1 MNFDKYKYSMK
12 WELIV
17 KIFNSFIGKIT
28 IALSLVSLL
37 ISTPILNIELS
48 RNLIFASTAILLFIF
63 AYIIYLIFI
72 PNILNE
78 YTKIEYV
85 DYMTKKDK
93 DKQISSFTE
102 FNFLENKDLNYLPI
116 YKEKNGNSFKKIH
129 TIAQFTSNNEDSTLQ
144 LSHVKYDYYNNENIF
159 VRYIITILL
168 ISFFILIN
176 YISIEKLFNYIT
188 AGGIPQ

>member
-1 MNFDKYKYSMK
+1 MTFDKYKYPMK
-12 WELIV
+12 WDLIV
-17 KIFNSFIGKIT
+17 KIFNSFIGKTT

-93 DKQISSFTE
+93 DEQISNFTE
-102 FNFLENKDLNYLPI
+102 FNFLENKDLDYLPI
-116 YKEKNGNSFKKIH
+116 YKEKDGNSFKKI
-129 TIAQFTSNNEDSTLQ
+129 TSIEQFASNNQDSTLQ
-144 LSHVKYDYYNNENIF
+144 LSQIKYDYFNNENIF
-159 VRYIITILL
+159 ARYIITVLL
-168 ISFFILIN
+168 ISFFVLIN
-176 YISIEKLFNYIT
+176 YISVEKLFNYII
-188 AGGIPQ
+188 GGITQ

>member
-1 MNFDKYKYSMK
+1 
-12 WELIV
+12 
-17 KIFNSFIGKIT
+17 
-28 IALSLVSLL
+28 VSLL

-116 YKEKNGNSFKKIH
+116 YKKKW
-129 TIAQFTSNNEDSTLQ
+129 
-144 LSHVKYDYYNNENIF
+144 K
-159 VRYIITILL
+159 
-168 ISFFILIN
+168 
-176 YISIEKLFNYIT
+176 
-188 AGGIPQ
+188 

>member
-1 MNFDKYKYSMK
+1 MTFDKYKYPMK
-12 WELIV
+12 WDLIV

-48 RNLIFASTAILLFIF
+48 RNLIFASTAILLFIL

-85 DYMTKKDK
+85 DYITKKDK
-93 DKQISSFTE
+93 DEQISNFTE
-102 FNFLENKDLNYLPI
+102 FNFLENKDLDYLPI
-116 YKEKNGNSFKKIH
+116 YKEKDGNSFKKI
-129 TIAQFTSNNEDSTLQ
+129 TSIEEFASNNQDSTLQ
-144 LSHVKYDYYNNENIF
+144 LSQIKYDYFNNENIF
-159 VRYIITILL
+159 ARYIITVLL
-168 ISFFILIN
+168 ISFFVLIN
-176 YISIEKLFNYIT
+176 YISVEKLFNYII
-188 AGGIPQ
+188 GGITQ